1 MINIIKMALYENN
14 ELSLTRLIAVAS
26 WLLFAV
32 VSIYLVAFNIT
43 WADYATFA
51 SITGGGGA
59 ATQIANKLM
68 NSKYNTA
75 TGSFEPKKPAETKG
89 C

>member
-1 MINIIKMALYENN
+1 MQAIKKQKYTEVQLESYKRGDKMSNNIPVLMLRGSDGKFFP
-14 ELSLTRLIAVAS
+14 VAG
-26 WLLFAV
+26 
-32 VSIYLVAFNIT
+32 
-43 WADYATFA
+43 
-51 SITGGGGA
+51 ITGGGGA

-75 TGSFEPKKPAETKG
+75 TGSFEPKKPAEAKG

>member
-26 WLLFAV
+26 WLLFAI

-51 SITGGGGA
+51 IITGGGGA

-75 TGSFEPKKPAETKG
+75 TGSCEPKKPAEAKG

>member
-26 WLLFAV
+26 WMLFAV

-43 WADYATFA
+43 WADYSTFA

-68 NSKYNTA
+68 NSKYNTV
-75 TGSFEPKKPAETKG
+75 TGSFDSKKPIEAKG

>member
-14 ELSLTRLIAVAS
+14 ELSLTRVIAVAS
-26 WLLFAV
+26 WMLFAV
-32 VSIYLVAFNIT
+32 VSIYLVTFNIT
-43 WADYATFA
+43 WADYSTFA

-75 TGSFEPKKPAETKG
+75 TGSFEPKKPAEAKS